1 MINYKHLHYF
11 WIVAKEKSIARASE
25 RLHLTPQTISGQIS
39 ALEKSLGM
47 ALFDRVG
54 RHLELT
60 ETGRV
65 VLSYAD
71 EIFSL
76 GNELENALHN
86 HPDKPVLSFKVGIA
100 DVVPKSIAYRL
111 LEPALNLPET
121 VHIRCK
127 ENSLNSLLAELILHK
142 VDMVISDSPIPP
154 EINIRGFS
162 HPLGESE
169 ISFYAA
175 PKLLESFS
183 STFPGCLNNAPL
195 LMPGE
200 STGIRMHL
208 QQWFDSHYLQPNI
221 IGEFD
226 DSALMKEF
234 GQAGIGVF
242 AAPTAI
248 KDELKKKYGVI
259 SIGRAEEVVIRFY
272 AISVQRRISHPAVN
286 AITETAR
293 EWLFRTS
300 DSY

>member
-11 WIVAKEKSIARASE
+11 WIVAKEKSITRASE
-25 RLHLTPQTISGQIS
+25 RLHLTPQTISGQIT
-39 ALEKSLGM
+39 ALEKSLGI

-60 ETGRV
+60 NTGRV

-76 GNELENALHN
+76 GNELENTLHN
-86 HPDKPVLSFKVGIA
+86 NPEKPILSFKVGIA

-111 LEPALNLPET
+111 LEPALNLPEK

-127 ENSLNSLLAELILHK
+127 ENNLNSLLADLILHK
-142 VDMVISDSPIPP
+142 VDLVISDSPIPS
-154 EINIRGFS
+154 EINIRGFN
-162 HPLGESE
+162 HPLGDSE
-169 ISFYAA
+169 IAFFAA
-175 PKLLESFS
+175 PKLLESFTES
-183 STFPGCLNNAPL
+183 FPACLDNTPL
-195 LMPGE
+195 LMPSE

-208 QQWFDSHYLQPNI
+208 QQWFDTHHIQPDI

-248 KDELKKKYGVI
+248 KHEMEKKYGVI
-259 SIGRAEEVVIRFY
+259 AFGCAEEVIIRFY
-272 AISVQRRISHPAVN
+272 AISVQRRLSHPAVN

-293 EWLFRTS
+293 EWLFRTT
-300 DSY
+300 DNF